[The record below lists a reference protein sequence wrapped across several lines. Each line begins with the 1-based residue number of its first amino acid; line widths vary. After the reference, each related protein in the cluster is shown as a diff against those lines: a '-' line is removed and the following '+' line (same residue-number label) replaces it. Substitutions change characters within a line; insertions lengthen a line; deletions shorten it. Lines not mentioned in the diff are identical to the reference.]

1 MAKNAAL
8 ESAAI
13 DVLLARVPRAV
24 RDTLTVEQKQGIANA
39 MREVA
44 WRKHPVDV
52 RMSIPFFRRRFYFT
66 MIAGEENRSN
76 ERRKI
81 EQSLRPV
88 RTMGN
93 MMFILGIAA
102 FFYLFAIF
110 GIFFY
115 SQVLEY

>member
-1 MAKNAAL
+1 MGKNASL
-8 ESAAI
+8 DSASI

-24 RDTLTVEQKQGIANA
+24 KDTLTIEQKQGIANA

-44 WRKHPVDV
+44 WRKHPVDM
-52 RMSIPFFRRRFYFT
+52 RLSIPFFSRRFYFT
-66 MIAGEENRSN
+66 MIAGEEQRSS

-81 EQSLRPV
+81 EQNLRPV

-102 FFYLFAIF
+102 VFYLFAIF